1 MLKNR
6 IKELREERGYS
17 YRDLASLSGVSKTSI
32 VLYEQGKRNPKREV
46 LESLADIF
54 NVDMDYLIGRSDI
67 RSAYAGQIESIRR
80 KKEALNETK
89 LTEGEEM
96 LLNLF
101 RQIPADRQELV
112 LDMIRVALSKK

>member
-54 NVDMDYLIGRSDI
+54 NVDMDYLLGRSDI
-67 RSAYAGQIESIRR
+67 RSAYAGQIEAIRR